1 MINKLLLLFL
11 ILFTAGSARAQT
23 PVIFD
28 AIGFGDYRTPFV
40 KVEKEGKIYFCH
52 PVTGLLVDDVKDHS
66 GDLLSVVK
74 DGVYAVIHKNG
85 KLLSNFEYDE
95 VTLAS
100 HYDGQWYPGIHYN
113 YQFAQTKKKGMY
125 GLIDLEGKVISKP
138 CFQAL
143 EIINKDIIG
152 FKENDKW
159 GWLRAVDG
167 EIIQPPIY
175 DEVGKNYLFEDML
188 QFHLNGKQGI
198 ANISGKVVVPPTY
211 EDLSN
216 ILLKTKKYTA
226 FFQNKAYGL
235 IDSQGTVVLPAVYKS
250 LIPVRGSDFLKIE
263 EHGLQGLID
272 AAGKEVTP
280 PLYDRINDFV
290 RGHAVVEKAGRMGL
304 IDESGKLLLY
314 PQYDEIQFKN
324 SAGQTVFYGDRVSL
338 MPAVANASKEYLERI
353 AAEAK
358 LDAMPYYLRVKDK
371 GKVGIFDWENAKPIF
386 PTNFTEITIANQ
398 HGETYFYAVNG
409 NLYGIYDKLGN
420 EILPPEYRLQSGT
433 YINRSY
439 MYGDLNDSP
448 FIFPVYD
455 DKRLGIYNSL
465 KKQFIVPVGDVEIS
479 WLNARIFE
487 IRRKVEGKSY
497 TKESAVYN
505 SDGQV
510 LIPYTQDIYLLKML
524 SDKLLLAEQGS
535 QYVIFNMKGEKVF
548 ERPEWNRNGYY
559 SSFNIPENRKE
570 DAKPFQSELFK
581 INIKGENLFIDENG
595 KQVRFNDFAYVGEFY
610 DNLAWVVS
618 KKGDEMLY
626 GLIDTKGNVVVNPRF
641 DRLEVINDHPD
652 LMLIKE
658 KGKYGVL
665 NRQGKIILEPIYD
678 MIDNFSPEL
687 MEITLKDKSGLA
699 DNDGKIILEPR
710 YDNLRRNYEGENR
723 TWPILAK
730 KGNVFSFINKGA
742 NRPLVVG
749 KSKIN

>member
-1 MINKLLLLFL
+1 MINKLIFLL
-11 ILFTAGSARAQT
+11 ILFTIDSATAQT
-23 PVIFD
+23 SVIFD
-28 AIGFGDYRTPFV
+28 AIGFDDYGTHFV
-40 KVEKEGKIYFCH
+40 KVRKDSKTYLCH
-52 PVTGLLVDDVKDHS
+52 SMTGLLVDDVKDHS

-74 DGVYAVIHKNG
+74 DGAYAVIHKNG
-85 KLLSNFEYDE
+85 KLLSNFDYDE
-95 VTLAS
+95 VTLLS
-100 HYDGQWYPGIHYN
+100 HYEGQWYPGIHYN

-125 GLIDLEGKVISKP
+125 GLIDLEGNVISKP
-138 CFQAL
+138 RFQAL

-152 FKENDKW
+152 FKEHNKW
-159 GWLRAVDG
+159 GWLRAGDG
-167 EIIQPPIY
+167 EIIQPPVY
-175 DEVGKNYLFEDML
+175 DKVDKNYLFKDML
-188 QFHLNGKQGI
+188 QIHLNGKQGMAHKSSKEVI
-198 ANISGKVVVPPTY
+198 PPIY
-211 EDLSN
+211 ESLSN
-216 ILLKTKKYTA
+216 ILLKTKKYIA
-226 FFQNKAYGL
+226 FFQNNAYGL
-235 IDSQGTVVLPAVYKS
+235 IDSMGTVVLPAVYKS
-250 LIPVRGSDFLKIE
+250 LIPVRGSDFIKIE

-272 AAGKEVTP
+272 AVGKEVTP
-280 PLYDRINDFV
+280 PSYDRINDFV
-290 RGHAVVEKAGRMGL
+290 RGHATVEKAGRMGL
-304 IDESGKLLLY
+304 IDENGKLLLS

-324 SAGQTVFYGDRVSL
+324 SAGQTVFFDEPVSL
-338 MPAVANASKEYLERI
+338 MPAVANASKESLERI

-358 LDAMPYYLRVKDK
+358 LDAMPYYLRVKDR
-371 GKVGIFDWENAKPIF
+371 GKVGIFDWEKAKPIF
-386 PTNFTEITIANQ
+386 PANFTEITIVDQ
-398 HGETYFYAVNG
+398 QGETYFYAVNG
-409 NLYGIYDKLGN
+409 NLYGIYDKLGK
-420 EILPPEYRLQSGT
+420 EILPPKYRLQSDT

-439 MYGDLNDSP
+439 TYGDLNDSP
-448 FIFPVYD
+448 FIFHVYD
-455 DKRLGIYNSL
+455 DKRLGIYSSL
-465 KKQFIVPVGDVEIS
+465 KKQFIVPVSDVEIT

-524 SDKLLLAEQGS
+524 SDKLLLAEHGS
-535 QYVIFNMKGEKVF
+535 QYVIFNTKGEKVF

-595 KQVRFNDFAYVGEFY
+595 KLVRFNDFAYVGEFY

-730 KGNVFSFINKGA
+730 KGNVFSFINKGT
-742 NRPLVVG
+742 NRPMVVG